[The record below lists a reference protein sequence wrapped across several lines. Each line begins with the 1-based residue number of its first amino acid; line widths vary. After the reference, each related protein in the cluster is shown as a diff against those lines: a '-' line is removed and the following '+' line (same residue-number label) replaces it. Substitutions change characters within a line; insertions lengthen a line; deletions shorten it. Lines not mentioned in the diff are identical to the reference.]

1 MRTALAPSAN
11 RLGGVVYQRITEFK
25 LGNTKQVKLG
35 IKMDQQVKQERLQ
48 GRLGPEIKEF
58 RQERRTIQLATVD
71 AEGRPNVSYAPY
83 VQNQEGYFV
92 LISQIARH
100 ARNLLENPNVS
111 LMMIEDEDS
120 SKQLFARKR
129 LTFDAVAT
137 VVERDTEMWQ
147 QVVGQMKERFGEI
160 IDGLSQLEDFVLF
173 NLKAEQGLFVK
184 GFGQAYQVSGDDLVD
199 FVHLQEGHKKIENA

>member
-1 MRTALAPSAN
+1 
-11 RLGGVVYQRITEFK
+11 
-25 LGNTKQVKLG
+25 
-35 IKMDQQVKQERLQ
+35 MDQQVKQERLQ

-58 RQERRTIQLATVD
+58 RQERRTLQLATVD

-92 LISQIARH
+92 LISKIARH

-111 LMMIEDEDS
+111 LMMIEDEES

-129 LTFDAVAT
+129 LTFDAVAN
-137 VVERDTEMWQ
+137 VVERDTEMWH
-147 QVVGQMKERFGEI
+147 QVVGQMKERFGDI

-173 NLKAEQGLFVK
+173 NLKPESGLFVK

-199 FVHLQEGHKKIENA
+199 FVHLQEGHKKIESA

>member
-1 MRTALAPSAN
+1 M
-11 RLGGVVYQRITEFK
+11 E
-25 LGNTKQVKLG
+25 
-35 IKMDQQVKQERLQ
+35 QQVKQERLQ

-58 RQERRTIQLATVD
+58 RQERRTLQLATVD
-71 AEGRPNVSYAPY
+71 GEGRPNVSYAPF

-111 LMMIEDEDS
+111 LMMIEDEDT

-137 VVERDTEMWQ
+137 VVERDTELWR

-160 IDGLSQLEDFVLF
+160 IDGLSKLEDFVLF

-184 GFGQAYQVSGDDLVD
+184 GFGQAFQVSGDDLVD

>member
-1 MRTALAPSAN
+1 M
-11 RLGGVVYQRITEFK
+11 E
-25 LGNTKQVKLG
+25 
-35 IKMDQQVKQERLQ
+35 QQVKQERLQ

-71 AEGRPNVSYAPY
+71 EDGRPNVSYAPF

-100 ARNLLENPNVS
+100 ARNLEANPQVS

-129 LTFDAVAT
+129 LTFDAVAS
-137 VVERDTEMWQ
+137 VVERDTELWT
-147 QVVGQMKERFGEI
+147 QVIGQMQERFGEI
-160 IDGLSQLEDFVLF
+160 IDGLSQLQDFVLF
-173 NLKAEQGLFVK
+173 NLKAESGLFVK

-199 FVHLQEGHKKIENA
+199 FVHLQEGHKKVSNE

>member
-1 MRTALAPSAN
+1 
-11 RLGGVVYQRITEFK
+11 
-25 LGNTKQVKLG
+25 
-35 IKMDQQVKQERLQ
+35 MDQQVKQERLQ

-58 RQERRTIQLATVD
+58 RQDRRTIQLATVD

-147 QVVGQMKERFGEI
+147 QVVGQMKDRFGEI

>member
-1 MRTALAPSAN
+1 
-11 RLGGVVYQRITEFK
+11 
-25 LGNTKQVKLG
+25 
-35 IKMDQQVKQERLQ
+35 MDQQVKQERLQ

-137 VVERDTEMWQ
+137 VVERDAEMSQ
-147 QVVGQMKERFGEI
+147 QVVRQMKDRFGEI

-199 FVHLQEGHKKIENA
+199 FVHLQEGHKRVEKA

>member
-1 MRTALAPSAN
+1 
-11 RLGGVVYQRITEFK
+11 
-25 LGNTKQVKLG
+25 
-35 IKMDQQVKQERLQ
+35 MDQQVKQERLQ

-58 RQERRTIQLATVD
+58 RQERRTLQLATVD

-92 LISQIARH
+92 LISKIARH

-111 LMMIEDEDS
+111 LMMIEDEES
-120 SKQLFARKR
+120 SKQLFVRKR
-129 LTFDAVAT
+129 LTFDAVAN

-173 NLKAEQGLFVK
+173 NLKPESGLFVK

-199 FVHLQEGHKKIENA
+199 FVHLQEGHKKIESA

>member
-1 MRTALAPSAN
+1 
-11 RLGGVVYQRITEFK
+11 
-25 LGNTKQVKLG
+25 
-35 IKMDQQVKQERLQ
+35 MDQQIKQERLQ

-147 QVVGQMKERFGEI
+147 QVVGQMKDRFGEI

>member
-1 MRTALAPSAN
+1 
-11 RLGGVVYQRITEFK
+11 
-25 LGNTKQVKLG
+25 
-35 IKMDQQVKQERLQ
+35 MDQQVKQERLQ

-71 AEGRPNVSYAPY
+71 VEGRPNVSYAPY

-147 QVVGQMKERFGEI
+147 QVVGQMKDRFGEI

>member
-1 MRTALAPSAN
+1 
-11 RLGGVVYQRITEFK
+11 
-25 LGNTKQVKLG
+25 
-35 IKMDQQVKQERLQ
+35 MDQQVKQERLQ

-58 RQERRTIQLATVD
+58 RQERRTLQLATVD
-71 AEGRPNVSYAPY
+71 GEGRPNVSYAPF

-111 LMMIEDEDS
+111 LMMIEDEDT

-137 VVERDTEMWQ
+137 VVERESELWHH
-147 QVVGQMKERFGEI
+147 VVSQMQERFGEI
-160 IDGLSQLEDFVLF
+160 IDGLSKLEDFVLF

-184 GFGQAYQVSGDDLVD
+184 GFGQAFQVSGDDLVD
-199 FVHLQEGHKKIENA
+199 VVHLQEGHRKIENA

>member
-1 MRTALAPSAN
+1 
-11 RLGGVVYQRITEFK
+11 
-25 LGNTKQVKLG
+25 
-35 IKMDQQVKQERLQ
+35 MDQQVKQERLQ

-58 RQERRTIQLATVD
+58 RQERRTLQLATVD

-92 LISQIARH
+92 LISKIARH

-111 LMMIEDEDS
+111 LMMIEDEES

-129 LTFDAVAT
+129 LTFDAVAN

-160 IDGLSQLEDFVLF
+160 IDGLSQLDDFVLF
-173 NLKAEQGLFVK
+173 NLKPE
-184 GFGQAYQVSGDDLVD
+184 SG
-199 FVHLQEGHKKIENA
+199 

>member
-1 MRTALAPSAN
+1 
-11 RLGGVVYQRITEFK
+11 
-25 LGNTKQVKLG
+25 
-35 IKMDQQVKQERLQ
+35 MDQQVKQERLQ

-58 RQERRTIQLATVD
+58 RQERRTLQLATVD

-92 LISQIARH
+92 LISKIARH

-111 LMMIEDEDS
+111 LMMIEDEES

-129 LTFDAVAT
+129 LTFDAVAN

-173 NLKAEQGLFVK
+173 NLKPESGLFVK

-199 FVHLQEGHKKIENA
+199 FVLLQEGHKKIESA

>member
-1 MRTALAPSAN
+1 
-11 RLGGVVYQRITEFK
+11 
-25 LGNTKQVKLG
+25 
-35 IKMDQQVKQERLQ
+35 MDQQVKQERLQ

-58 RQERRTIQLATVD
+58 RQERRTLQLATVD

-92 LISQIARH
+92 LISKIARH

-111 LMMIEDEDS
+111 LMMIEDEES

-129 LTFDAVAT
+129 LTFDAVAN

-173 NLKAEQGLFVK
+173 NLKPE
-184 GFGQAYQVSGDDLVD
+184 SGYLLKVLVRRIKCL
-199 FVHLQEGHKKIENA
+199 VMI